1 MTIWFGPIPST
12 FILIKFSHNHQINS
26 EADISKEEGDG
37 EPGPKT
43 VLIQND
49 KGKYIPATVT
59 ERHRSII
66 VLDTL
71 NEHLSCG
78 YVHLSCAS

>member
-1 MTIWFGPIPST
+1 MNRI
-12 FILIKFSHNHQINS
+12 S

-37 EPGPKT
+37 EPAPKT

-59 ERHRSII
+59 ERDRSN
-66 VLDTL
+66 TS
-71 NEHLSCG
+71 N
-78 YVHLSCAS
+78 

>member
-1 MTIWFGPIPST
+1 MIF
-12 FILIKFSHNHQINS
+12 S

-37 EPGPKT
+37 DPAPKT

-59 ERHRSII
+59 ERQRSI
-66 VLDTL
+66 LDPHTSEFTSL
-71 NEHLSCG
+71 DLE
-78 YVHLSCAS
+78 